1 MAKMV
6 GLSRN
11 IKLPW
16 LDKTVELM
24 GQTLSEQE
32 LKDALNE
39 YLSFEISSPTNLR
52 KTREI
57 LMHIWYYDDLETKAL
72 RDQALELVRKY
83 PDDKLALHWCM
94 LLAAYPV
101 FRDLTRLVG
110 KILEFQ
116 DEFTLKQLKQK
127 LFDEWGERSTLFH
140 STDKIIATMKDLGV
154 IAASKPGNYHVVKH
168 KVGSQKVTDFMIY
181 AMMSL
186 GDVSYYSV
194 QDLKEMESLFPF
206 EYQVSKESLVADERF
221 LLSNLGGKL
230 SISANRH

>member
-24 GQTLSEQE
+24 ERDISEQE
-32 LKDALNE
+32 MKDALNE
-39 YLSFEISSPTNLR
+39 YLSFEISSATNLR

-57 LMHIWYYDDLETKAL
+57 LMHIWYYDDPETKTL
-72 RDQALELVRKY
+72 RDQALVLIRKY

-94 LLAAYPV
+94 LLASYPV
-101 FRDLTRLVG
+101 FQDITKLIG
-110 KILEFQ
+110 KITEFQ

-127 LFDEWGERSTLFH
+127 LFDEWGERTTLFH
-140 STDKIIATMKDLGV
+140 SVDKILQTMRSLDVLKTN
-154 IAASKPGNYHVVKH
+154 KPGLYHVVKH
-168 KVGSQKVTDFMIY
+168 KIRSQDVADFMIY
-181 AMMSL
+181 TQMSL
-186 GDVSYYSV
+186 GDVTYYSV

-206 EYQVSKESLVADERF
+206 EYQVSKESLVADNRF
-221 LLSNLGGKL
+221 VLSNLGGEL
-230 SISANRH
+230 SVGVKK